1 VTLYQPNDGVHNALL
16 ISTGIGDLV
25 RVMDDQTGHDR
36 SYHLV
41 GEEHTLDA
49 RAQAHTVVWE
59 LEPTPPHTY
68 WRLNHST
75 LNVDTWLAY

>member
-1 VTLYQPNDGVHNALL
+1 
-16 ISTGIGDLV
+16 
-25 RVMDDQTGHDR
+25 
-36 SYHLV
+36 V